1 MQLSQHN
8 ILTRLGKE
16 SGWLL
21 VNLLSGEADLLDPE
35 EGERLSRGEYEN
47 PAELTLKGYLVQPEE
62 EARRY
67 KRAYLD
73 FVESRATDEVQ
84 LFYVPSYACNFD
96 CAYCYQAGYEPEQ
109 RGDQDAVLD
118 AFFAY
123 VDDAFAG
130 RRKYVT
136 LFGGEP
142 LLPNA
147 ASVRVVR
154 RLVAET
160 GRRGLD
166 LAVVTN
172 GYNLETYAPLLASGR
187 IREVQVTLD
196 GMERIHDARRPL
208 KGGGSTFERIVAGID
223 ACLRQELPVNLRS
236 VVDRDNLESF
246 AELAH
251 FAIDRGWT
259 DNPLFKTQIG
269 RNYELHSCQ
278 VESNRLY
285 TRLSLYED
293 LAKLIRRDPE
303 ILRFHKPAFSVAR
316 FLFENGELPPP
327 LFDSCPACKTEWAF
341 DYTGHIYP
349 CTANV
354 GKAGEEVGTFYP
366 EVRLDRSRVES
377 WEERDVLGIAACRS
391 CSRQLA
397 CGGGCGAV
405 AKNRE
410 GSVDRPDCRPVRRA
424 PGAGGSAV
432 CRSLVRRH
440 PCRNTS
446 AKSTARASKPR
457 CSPRARPSCSTSFPP
472 SAPRARRS
480 RRSSK
485 GWHGSTEKTS
495 AF

>member
-1 MQLSQHN
+1 MELSRHN
-8 ILTRLGKE
+8 ILARLDKR

-21 VNLLSGEADLLDPE
+21 VNLLSGHADLLDLD
-35 EGERLSRGEYEN
+35 EGERLSRGEFDN
-47 PAELTLKGYLVQPEE
+47 QAELVEKGYLVEPEE

-67 KRAYLD
+67 RRAYLD
-73 FVESRATDEVQ
+73 FLEGRESDEVQ

-96 CAYCYQAGYEPEQ
+96 CSYCYQAEYEPEL
-109 RGDQDAVLD
+109 GSDQNAVVD

-123 VDDAFAG
+123 VDKTFAN

-142 LLPNA
+142 LLPSPA
-147 ASVRVVR
+147 AKRMVE
-154 RLVAET
+154 RLVDET
-160 GRRGLD
+160 ARRGLD

-172 GYNLETYAPLLASGR
+172 GYNLETYAPLLARAR

-196 GMERIHDARRPL
+196 GPAPVHDARRHL
-208 KGGGSTFERIVAGID
+208 KGGGDTFERVAAGID
-223 ACLRQELPVNLRS
+223 ACLALELPVNLRS
-236 VVDRDNLESF
+236 VLDRENLDF
-246 AELAH
+246 FPELAL
-251 FAIDRGWT
+251 FAIERGWT
-259 DNPLFKTQIG
+259 RSPFFKTQIG

-278 VESNRLY
+278 IDSNRLH

-293 LAKLIRRDPE
+293 LARLIRRDPE
-303 ILRFHKPAFSVAR
+303 ILQFHKPAFSVAR

-341 DYTGHIYP
+341 DYTGRIYP

-354 GKAGEEVGTFYP
+354 GKPGEQVGTFYP
-366 EVRLDRSRVES
+366 EVQLDAAKVQR

-410 GSVDRPDCRPVRRA
+410 GSVDQPDCRPVTELLA
-424 PGAGGSAV
+424 LGGALYAE
-432 CRSLVRRH
+432 H
-440 PCRNTS
+440 QP
-446 AKSTARASKPR
+446 
-457 CSPRARPSCSTSFPP
+457 
-472 SAPRARRS
+472 
-480 RRSSK
+480 
-485 GWHGSTEKTS
+485 
-495 AF
+495 